1 MLRIAARLPRF
12 QAKLSNALLQLLV
25 SREQSSQFSASP
37 REMISKWLR
46 HILTDSSWN
55 SIASPIALEE
65 LRCDIAETCL
75 LNKNRHTEAV
85 LQDLLGVMS
94 GQQAQTFK
102 ALMEACEGNMDDQ
115 VMELDDTIP
124 EHNIILE
131 RTGWSRPVAVWV
143 PRPLGV

>member
-55 SIASPIALEE
+55 SIASPIALEK

-75 LNKNRHTEAV
+75 MNKNRHTEAV
-85 LQDLLGVMS
+85 LQDLLGAIS

-102 ALMEACEGNMDDQ
+102 ALMEACEGEVDDQ
-115 VMELDDTIP
+115 PMELDNSVPKQDV
-124 EHNIILE
+124 ILK
-131 RTGWSRPVAVWV
+131 RTGWRRPVAVWV
-143 PRPLGV
+143 SKPLGV